1 MRFPTAAPDGLLAA
15 VLLSFL
21 ATAGLFY
28 VNIMPALV
36 AGLVDGLHFT
46 NRQAGQVAS
55 ANVYGAALGA
65 LVAVFFVKHVN
76 WRALAVA
83 ALTGLIL
90 ADFVSMF
97 VVSAPFL
104 TATRFAHGTI
114 GGMLVGTAFA
124 VIARTRVPERAFGML
139 LVVQFGLGGLGV
151 MMLPRLVPLYG
162 APVLF
167 LALAAF
173 SAVTLLML
181 PFLGEYPPRK
191 PAAGAPPAQVRL
203 LPLAAALIAL
213 FLFQA
218 GNMALG
224 AYMIGLGRAY
234 GLDNDFVS
242 SALGIAGWIGALGS
256 LTVVFLET
264 RLGRARP
271 LAAALVLTVIGN
283 FAFHWSASPTV
294 FAVANAA
301 TAITWAFVVPYLL
314 GMCSAF
320 DTSGQSATLAG
331 FFSKMGLASGP
342 LIGGM
347 ILDEVHYALL
357 IQISVLALLASAVAA
372 LVPAI
377 LLDRGAP
384 AKA

>member
-1 MRFPTAAPDGLLAA
+1 MRVPTAAPDGLLAA

-55 ANVYGAALGA
+55 ANVYGAAFGA
-65 LVAVFFVKHVN
+65 LIAVFFVKRMN
-76 WRALAVA
+76 WRRLAVA
-83 ALTGLIL
+83 ALAGLIVV
-90 ADFVSMF
+90 DFASMF

-104 TATRFAHGTI
+104 MATRFAHGTI

-173 SAVTLLML
+173 SAVTLAML

-191 PAAGAPPAQVRL
+191 AAAGTSPVQIRL

-218 GNMALG
+218 GNMALA

-234 GLDNDFVS
+234 GLGNDFIS
-242 SALGIAGWIGALGS
+242 GTLGIAGWIGALGS
-256 LTVVFLET
+256 LMVVFLET
-264 RLGRARP
+264 RLGRAKP
-271 LAAALVLTVIGN
+271 LAAALILTIVGN
-283 FAFHWSASPTV
+283 FAFHWSASVTV
-294 FAVANAA
+294 FALANVV

-320 DTSGQSATLAG
+320 DTTGQTATLAG

-347 ILDEVHYALL
+347 ILNEIHYRLL
-357 IQISVLALLASAVAA
+357 IDISVLTLLASAVAA
-372 LVPAI
+372 LMPAL
-377 LLDRGAP
+377 LLDRAAL
-384 AKA
+384 AKT